1 MLPVSY
7 INHVNVPGVSYFTR
21 LHRLCR
27 CARVD
32 ARAPDCSM
40 ALLQGCGEC
49 ERLQCDFT
57 VGYGGSPDEEG
68 ETTLDALIMDGVV
81 IQSPPCQLIFVSP
94 PSAQRICSV
103 HWQSAEGITCCAI
116 DGHCE
121 RVCDGLEVCKQCH
134 WHGSEGDAVQH
145 TLQPGRAPS
154 HDPCNGHGINAQQPE
169 HQSLQRHV
177 LRLVGPTFPALSSAS
192 KQPLTESSKASPSIG
207 FAWLGW
213 ESSMFLLGF

>member
-1 MLPVSY
+1 MWVSCHPSTL
-7 INHVNVPGVSYFTR
+7 NAWQCPNAFSVLHKPCERPRVSYFTR
-21 LHRLCR
+21 LRRLCR
-27 CARVD
+27 CAQVD
-32 ARAPDCSM
+32 ARSSNCSV
-40 ALLQGCGEC
+40 AFLQGCGEC

-68 ETTLDALIMDGVV
+68 ETTLDALIMDGVI

-94 PSAQRICSV
+94 PPAQRICSV

-116 DGHCE
+116 DGHCK
-121 RVCDGLEVCKQCH
+121 RVCDGLEVCEQCH

-154 HDPCNGHGINAQQPE
+154 HNLCNGHGINAQQPE

-177 LRLVGPTFPALSSAS
+177 LCLVGPTFLLCHPPASSLSQSVL
-192 KQPLTESSKASPSIG
+192 KHYHP
-207 FAWLGW
+207 
-213 ESSMFLLGF
+213 